1 MDTEFSVSF
10 GLTEDEA
17 LCGSAAAACFARIDQ
32 IERLLT
38 KFSDTSDVAVIGALA
53 DGANTLV
60 TPETMEVLVASAQI
74 CAATDG
80 AFDPT
85 VEARNFGELV
95 LDVEHFRVGVK
106 KGPVKLDFGGI
117 GKGYALDECAKIL
130 RGGQFELTNWLL
142 NGGTSTLLASGA
154 PSPDETGWPLGV
166 GGVWKS
172 RTKTPTV
179 LRLSDGALS
188 GSGFELRGEHVRDV
202 RRGGAAVKWAQ
213 SWSRASSATVADA
226 LSTAVLALDARE
238 IERTCER
245 LEAKVLVAR
254 HQAPFFDRFRD
265 PLRWFGGNP

>member
-10 GLTEDEA
+10 GLTEDES
-17 LCGSAAAACFARIDQ
+17 LCSAAAAACFARIDK
-32 IERLLT
+32 IETILT
-38 KFSDTSDVAVIGALA
+38 KFSDSSDVAVIGALA
-53 DGANTLV
+53 DGANSLV
-60 TPETMEVLVASAQI
+60 THETMAVLVACAQV
-74 CAATDG
+74 CAATGG

-95 LDVEHFRVGVK
+95 LDVDHLRVGVK

-130 RGGQFELTNWLL
+130 RSEQFELTNWLL

-154 PSPDETGWPLGV
+154 PSPEETGWPLGI
-166 GGVWKS
+166 GGVWKT

-179 LRLSDGALS
+179 LRLSEGALS

-213 SWSRASSATVADA
+213 SWSRAASATVADA
-226 LSTAVLALDARE
+226 LSTAALALDARE
-238 IERTCER
+238 LKQACQM
-245 LEAKVLVAR
+245 LEAKILVAR
-254 HQAPFFDRFRD
+254 EQAPFFDRFRD